1 MDKVGV
7 LVLDLEGTTR
17 EITEK
22 LNEALEG
29 IYEEGNEVID
39 VKVTYAKE
47 HGLDGFVI
55 VYTVLYR
62 GREVPEE

>member
-1 MDKVGV
+1 MEKVGV

-29 IYEEGNEVID
+29 IYAEGNEVID

-62 GREVPEE
+62 GRELPEE